1 MHYGNNECIITS
13 EIGSDGSCGSR
24 NVSESRWMVR
34 TGTGKCLST
43 SGVSD
48 ESHGVVS
55 HSIRIE
61 RSLQKDF
68 HKKLWIQDGWQRG
81 RVIYSLSSHVQ
92 DGTQGGRL
100 FVLSG
105 KMSDRDLL
113 SGKIRNLQKE
123 AAGSA
128 ERGER

>member
-1 MHYGNNECIITS
+1 MKVT
-13 EIGSDGSCGSR
+13 GSYP
-24 NVSESRWMVR
+24 
-34 TGTGKCLST
+34 
-43 SGVSD
+43 
-48 ESHGVVS
+48 
-55 HSIRIE
+55 IARIE

-68 HKKLWIQDGWQRG
+68 HKKLWIRMLQCQDGWQRG